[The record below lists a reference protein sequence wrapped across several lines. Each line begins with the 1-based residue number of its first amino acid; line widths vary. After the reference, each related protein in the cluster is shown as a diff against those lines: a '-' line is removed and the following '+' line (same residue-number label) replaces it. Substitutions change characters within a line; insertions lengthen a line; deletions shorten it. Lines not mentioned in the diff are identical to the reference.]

1 MPSFPPRDELVARV
15 GSTLKTVDTFRR
27 AGILHPGRP
36 DRLVGSA
43 LALIRFGATPAAG
56 YAASALRYPDEPAVI
71 DELGTLT
78 FQEVNERSNA
88 LAHALR
94 ADGIGQGDSVGV
106 MCRNH
111 RGWIDVV
118 VACSKLGAHAL
129 FLNTAFSG
137 PQLTDVA
144 KREKPKAVVYDFEF
158 AGLVREAGRRRKRYV
173 AW

>member
-15 GSTLKTVDTFRR
+15 GSTLKTVDTSRR

-43 LALIRFGATPAAG
+43 LALIRYGPTPAAG

-71 DELGTLT
+71 DELGTLS
-78 FQEVNERSNA
+78 FREVNERANA
-88 LAHALR
+88 LAHTLR
-94 ADGIGQGDSVGV
+94 AEGIGEGDGVGL

-111 RGWIDVV
+111 RGWVDVA
-118 VACSKLGAHAL
+118 VACSKLGADAL

-137 PQLTDVA
+137 PQLADVV
-144 KREKPKAVVYDFEF
+144 E
-158 AGLVREAGRRRKRYV
+158 
-173 AW
+173 